1 MPRKIL
7 LSKISESA
15 VKRRKRYVDNMK
27 DITKPTCLIRGSV
40 NSSYKRNV
48 LGEFG
53 TKYDKYRPTKE
64 HRQDPATKKRFGIQH
79 KKNSTTQYAV
89 DEIILQENEK

>member
-64 HRQDPATKKRFGIQH
+64 HRQDPATKKRFVTRQDNNDIVQH
-79 KKNSTTQYAV
+79 IV
-89 DEIILQENEK
+89 DEIILQ